1 MSQIPALISD
11 LAVILISAGLVTLL
25 FKKLKQ
31 PVVLG
36 YIVAGILAG
45 PSIEQIPTVT
55 DVESI
60 RIWAD
65 IGVIFLLFALGLD
78 FSFKK
83 LMKVGGTAVIGA
95 ITVVIGMMTAGY
107 ITGLSLGWGHMNSLF
122 LGGML
127 SMSSTTIIFKAFD
140 DMGLRNQRFAGVVFG
155 ILVVEDLF
163 AVLLMVLLSTV
174 AVSKHVEG
182 MEMLDSV
189 VKLGIFLLFCFVVGI
204 YLIPS
209 FLKKAKSFLNEE
221 TLLIVSIGLCL
232 GMVMIAT
239 KAGFSSALGAFVM
252 GSILAE
258 TIDAERIEHLV
269 KPVKDLFGAIF
280 FVSVGMLIDPQ
291 MLWEYKI
298 PIFIITLVV
307 MAGQICFA
315 SFGVLLSGQP
325 IKIAIQSGFSLA
337 QIGEFA
343 FIIAGL
349 GLSLNVTDQ
358 YLYPIVVAVSVIT
371 TFFTPYMIRLAE
383 PAYKWAERII
393 PENWKQFLERYSSGS
408 NTIRQKSAW
417 NKLLKALVRIV
428 GTYTAGFSSALGAF
442 VMGSILAETIDAERI
457 EHLVKPVKDLFGAIF
472 FVSVGMLIDPQML
485 WEYKIPIFI
494 ITLVVMAGQICFASF
509 GVLLSGQPIKIA
521 IQSGFSLA
529 QIGEFAF
536 IIAGLG
542 LSLNV
547 TDQYLY
553 PIVVAVSVITTFFTP
568 YMIRLAE
575 PAYKW
580 AERIIPENWKQFLE
594 RYSSGSNTIRQ
605 KSAWNK
611 LLKALV
617 RIVGTYTAVC
627 LVLIFL
633 WLQIVTPFIC
643 KHLPGIQGN
652 LISLILI
659 LALISPM
666 LRAIMMKKNH
676 SVEFQQLWND
686 NKYNRGPLV
695 SLVILRI
702 LLCIGLVML
711 PVARLLNAALGIML
725 AVASAVIVLMIF
737 SKRLKRQSI
746 LMERH
751 FFSNLVAREVEQE
764 RKAPINQRFANHLL
778 ERDLHL
784 ADFEVKQNSPSMGK
798 SLKELNFRQK
808 CNVNI
813 VTIIRGEKR
822 INIPGGDERLYPFD
836 KLVVVGADDDLEHF
850 RKYLEERYKKSYA
863 EQSNTRKEE
872 MNMEQIIISEGSRLI
887 GRSIIESGIRDKA
900 ACLVIGIERGS
911 SSIKNPPPSTVFEEG
926 DIVWIVGE
934 RDKLIQLSEGKV
946 VTS

>member
-1 MSQIPALISD
+1 MFRQLRS
-11 LAVILISAGLVTLL
+11 
-25 FKKLKQ
+25 
-31 PVVLG
+31 
-36 YIVAGILAG
+36 
-45 PSIEQIPTVT
+45 
-55 DVESI
+55 
-60 RIWAD
+60 
-65 IGVIFLLFALGLD
+65 
-78 FSFKK
+78 
-83 LMKVGGTAVIGA
+83 
-95 ITVVIGMMTAGY
+95 ITVR
-107 ITGLSLGWGHMNSLF
+107 
-122 LGGML
+122 
-127 SMSSTTIIFKAFD
+127 TTD
-140 DMGLRNQRFAGVVFG
+140 
-155 ILVVEDLF
+155 
-163 AVLLMVLLSTV
+163 
-174 AVSKHVEG
+174 
-182 MEMLDSV
+182 
-189 VKLGIFLLFCFVVGI
+189 
-204 YLIPS
+204 
-209 FLKKAKSFLNEE
+209 
-221 TLLIVSIGLCL
+221 
-232 GMVMIAT
+232 
-239 KAGFSSALGAFVM
+239 
-252 GSILAE
+252 
-258 TIDAERIEHLV
+258 
-269 KPVKDLFGAIF
+269 
-280 FVSVGMLIDPQ
+280 
-291 MLWEYKI
+291 
-298 PIFIITLVV
+298 
-307 MAGQICFA
+307 
-315 SFGVLLSGQP
+315 
-325 IKIAIQSGFSLA
+325 KIAIQSGFSLA

-417 NKLLKALVRIV
+417 NKLLKALV
-428 GTYTAGFSSALGAF
+428 
-442 VMGSILAETIDAERI
+442 
-457 EHLVKPVKDLFGAIF
+457 H
-472 FVSVGMLIDPQML
+472 
-485 WEYKIPIFI
+485 
-494 ITLVVMAGQICFASF
+494 
-509 GVLLSGQPIKIA
+509 
-521 IQSGFSLA
+521 
-529 QIGEFAF
+529 
-536 IIAGLG
+536 
-542 LSLNV
+542 
-547 TDQYLY
+547 
-553 PIVVAVSVITTFFTP
+553 
-568 YMIRLAE
+568 
-575 PAYKW
+575 
-580 AERIIPENWKQFLE
+580 
-594 RYSSGSNTIRQ
+594 
-605 KSAWNK
+605 
-611 LLKALV
+611 
-617 RIVGTYTAVC
+617 IVGTYTAVC

-911 SSIKNPPPSTVFEEG
+911 SSIKNPPPCTVFEEG

>member
-239 KAGFSSALGAFVM
+239 K
-252 GSILAE
+252 
-258 TIDAERIEHLV
+258 
-269 KPVKDLFGAIF
+269 
-280 FVSVGMLIDPQ
+280 
-291 MLWEYKI
+291 
-298 PIFIITLVV
+298 
-307 MAGQICFA
+307 
-315 SFGVLLSGQP
+315 
-325 IKIAIQSGFSLA
+325 
-337 QIGEFA
+337 
-343 FIIAGL
+343 
-349 GLSLNVTDQ
+349 
-358 YLYPIVVAVSVIT
+358 
-371 TFFTPYMIRLAE
+371 
-383 PAYKWAERII
+383 
-393 PENWKQFLERYSSGS
+393 
-408 NTIRQKSAW
+408 
-417 NKLLKALVRIV
+417 
-428 GTYTAGFSSALGAF
+428 AGFSSALGAF

-926 DIVWIVGE
+926 DIVWILGE